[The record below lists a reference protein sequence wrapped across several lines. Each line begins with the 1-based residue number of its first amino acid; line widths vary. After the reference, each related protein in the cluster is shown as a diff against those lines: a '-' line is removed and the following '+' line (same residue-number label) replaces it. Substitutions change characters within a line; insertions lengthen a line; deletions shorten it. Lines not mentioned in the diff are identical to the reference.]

1 LKNKVITNFC
11 QLISQRNIHTPK
23 GIILCYLVAKSPKCA
38 TKKNILLSEISLSQ
52 IKRHKI
58 ACVTSK
64 NDKSQTAISK
74 TEMAVSKILLKLV
87 AKHFV

>member
-1 LKNKVITNFC
+1 
-11 QLISQRNIHTPK
+11 
-23 GIILCYLVAKSPKCA
+23 LVADSPKCA

-64 NDKSQTAISK
+64 NDKRQTSISK
-74 TEMAVSKILLKLV
+74 TEMAVSKI
-87 AKHFV
+87 